1 MKMKAIIILLLFV
14 TVFAVSNTTQVT
26 AQDTDIPIIE
36 EVSFTDG
43 GATEIDTIDMVKPI
57 NINAG
62 ELLVMILCSD
72 NDGDATFFNAV
83 DGWTKEGES
92 GNSVCDSHIAVFYQ
106 IANGSEVN
114 TNVTTATTANLLGW
128 IMRLSGVD
136 TSDAIEGSN
145 FAASTAVGV
154 NPQVVPS
161 VTTFKDNT
169 IVLYGL
175 SFDGGDGYPMS
186 VVSPY
191 IEIADRTN
199 TGSPVI
205 AYASGTIGYRHFI
218 TSGDT
223 GDAFVYTANVDG
235 ASYFQLAIN
244 GDIASSS
251 TAIVETGF
259 LNDLFYSTSIFGW
272 FGPLMIIAVSFAIL
286 ENKKYKPMGIL
297 FVIVEFLIISQYL
310 ALVEATP
317 WYWWNIIIMLLGM
330 ILCIGQMWK
339 R

>member
-1 MKMKAIIILLLFV
+1 MKKKAIVVLLLFV
-14 TVFAVSNTTQVT
+14 TLFAVSNTPQVT
-26 AQDTDIPIIE
+26 AQETDIPVIE

-114 TNVTTATTANLLGW
+114 TNVTTTTTSNLLGW

-218 TSGDT
+218 ASGDT

-244 GDIASSS
+244 GDVASTS

-259 LNDLFYSTSIFGW
+259 LYDLFLSTGLFGW
-272 FGPLMIIAVSFAIL
+272 FGPIGLIIISFIIL
-286 ENKKYKPMGIL
+286 QNRKYKPLGIFIIIL
-297 FVIVEFLIISQYL
+297 ESLITAYYL
-310 ALVEATP
+310 TLVEATP
-317 WYWWNIIIMLLGM
+317 WYWWNVIIMLLG
-330 ILCIGQMWK
+330 ILTCIGQMWK